1 MPRHLGRVERVGR
14 MNGRGSPRP
23 GWLAALPS
31 PPDGG
36 EEDGD
41 EDEAGRMADRR
52 GAALPFPF
60 AFVLSLYIIRYII

>member
-1 MPRHLGRVERVGR
+1 MCGRHP
-14 MNGRGSPRP
+14 GRGGEGRRGELEGIARP
-23 GWLAALPS
+23 GWLAALLS

-36 EEDGD
+36 EED

-52 GAALPFPF
+52 GAALPFTF